1 MNEMNITFAKYVASP
16 ISNINSSIK
25 AIIDGIEMSV
35 PLDPANRHFAEIQ
48 RQVEAGELTIA
59 DAD

>member
-25 AIIDGIEMSV
+25 AIIDGIEMAV

>member
-1 MNEMNITFAKYVASP
+1 MDITNAQYYNDLEGNQLGINATIDNTEMRI
-16 ISNINSSIK
+16 
-25 AIIDGIEMSV
+25 
-35 PLDPANRHFAEIQ
+35 PLDPANRHSAEIQ